1 MNYESIRYIIGWILK
16 VESLLMFLTMISA
29 IIYQEDQTYQR

>member
-1 MNYESIRYIIGWILK
+1 MNYESIRYIIGRILK